1 LTLTLTEIN
10 DFNPPEAL
18 LPATSA
24 VDFYCEQDVGKESNK
39 IVQVGSSNNSL
50 ISEMTLL
57 L

>member
-1 LTLTLTEIN
+1 LTLTLTETN